1 MRLQNKTIEELLDL
15 EEELLESKEEEKA
28 GSLDN
33 LTRLYEELYRRISS
47 DRNSEYGASLDQ
59 IKKTLIS
66 YLVRYGS
73 FLKTQYKKDD
83 RMAEKM
89 LVKAVRYE
97 KKIPVAYYRL
107 GFLRYKQKDYL
118 SALTYF
124 QKAVDTQHTCTQ
136 KDYRLN
142 QQQVYNAYLYITNSA
157 LYMADQAHTSIK
169 EIESE
174 ELIAQAPS
182 YEQSNLFQLIN
193 QNEEFLASSAFTVIT
208 PEGKRLCS
216 HRDCKNMIKERQL
229 PDTLIL
235 YFSDHGQTLFFNGEK
250 EELSINHA
258 EMLRYFFL
266 YTSEPSPATKYDFGR
281 SIFDTKREDGEVA
294 NNTYVQT
301 VRRIREKVQSVQV
314 LQSVIINKRH
324 RGQTGYY
331 YNQMVPFAIIHRID
345 SIFLLDR

>member
-1 MRLQNKTIEELLDL
+1 MRLQDKTIEELLDL

-28 GSLDN
+28 GSLYE

-47 DRNSEYGASLDQ
+47 NRNSEYGASLDQ

-83 RMAEKM
+83 SMAVKM
-89 LVKAVRYE
+89 LIKAVRYQKE
-97 KKIPVAYYRL
+97 IPIAYYRL
-107 GFLRYKQKDYL
+107 GFLSYKQKDYL
-118 SALTYF
+118 LALTYF
-124 QKAVDTQHTCTQ
+124 QKAVDNQTTCTQ
-136 KDYRLN
+136 KDYLLN
-142 QQQVYNAYLYITNSA
+142 QQQLYNAYLYITNSA
-157 LYMADQAHTSIK
+157 LYMANQANTLIK

-208 PEGKRLCS
+208 PEGKRHCS
-216 HRDCKNMIKERQL
+216 HKDCKNIIKEGQL
-229 PDTLIL
+229 PNTLIL
-235 YFSDHGQTLFFNGEK
+235 YFSDHGQTLFFNGKK

-266 YTSEPSPATKYDFGR
+266 YTSEQTPATKYDFGR
-281 SIFDTKREDGEVA
+281 SIFDTKREDGEIE
-294 NNTYVQT
+294 NNTYIQT
-301 VRRIREKVQSVQV
+301 VGRIRGKFNSVQV
-314 LQSVIINKRH
+314 PQPVIMNKRH

-331 YNQMVPFAIIHRID
+331 YNQTIPFAIIHRID